1 MPAADPQPADP
12 QPTAPP
18 EQPARPERPSR
29 PHPVRELLLIAV
41 LYTVYRLGRIAA
53 EGHVPQAFRNA
64 TDVWN
69 LERTLHLPGE
79 ADVQDLLLHSDLLVH
94 TANAFYATVHFPATV
109 LFLLWTYWRRPGHYV
124 WIRRVLTVLT
134 GAGLALHLLLPL
146 APPRMLEVTGL
157 VDTARVY
164 GPAVYGDPATDSLS
178 NQFAAMPS
186 LHVGWALTVAVG
198 LIAATR
204 SRWRRLWLLHPAV
217 TYLVVV
223 GTANHYWLDGI
234 VAIALTGAALL
245 LLRPP
250 VSAGPPPPLRL
261 PGQRRPAAPARPAT
275 AGTAP

>member
-1 MPAADPQPADP
+1 MPPNTSTEPVPPAG
-12 QPTAPP
+12 
-18 EQPARPERPSR
+18 RRLR
-29 PHPVRELLLIAV
+29 PHPLRELLLIAA

-53 EGHVPQAFRNA
+53 EGHVPRAFGNA
-64 TDVWN
+64 ADVWS

-79 ADVQDLLLHSDLLVH
+79 GDIQRVLLHSDLLVH
-94 TANAFYATVHFPATV
+94 AANAFYATVHFPATV

-134 GAGLALHLLLPL
+134 GAGLALHLLVPL
-146 APPRMLEVTGL
+146 APPRMLEATGL

-204 SRWRRLWLLHPAV
+204 SRWRLLWLLHPAV
-217 TYLVVV
+217 TLLVVV

-234 VAIALTGAALL
+234 VAAALTGAALL

-250 VSAGPPPPLRL
+250 TAAPPLPPLRL
-261 PGQRRPAAPARPAT
+261 PGQRRRPAPAEAAPAAT
-275 AGTAP
+275 

>member
-1 MPAADPQPADP
+1 MQPADP
-12 QPTAPP
+12 PP
-18 EQPARPERPSR
+18 SASRPQTVRPHPVR
-29 PHPVRELLLIAV
+29 PHPVRELLLIAA
-41 LYTVYRLGRIAA
+41 LYTVYRLGRVAA
-53 EGHVPQAFRNA
+53 EGHVPRAFRNA
-64 TDVWN
+64 ADVWS

-79 ADVQDLLLHSDLLVH
+79 ADVQHVLLRSDLLVH
-94 TANAFYATVHFPATV
+94 AANAFYATVHFPATV

-134 GAGLALHLLLPL
+134 GAGLGLHLLLPL
-146 APPRMLEVTGL
+146 APPRMLEATGL

-204 SRWRRLWLLHPAV
+204 SRRRWLWLLHPAV
-217 TYLVVV
+217 TFLVVV
-223 GTANHYWLDGI
+223 GTANHYWLDGL

-250 VSAGPPPPLRL
+250 TDSAAPPPLRL
-261 PGQRRPAAPARPAT
+261 PGQRRVTAPVRPVPNPAPAPAS
-275 AGTAP
+275 

>member
-1 MPAADPQPADP
+1 MPPADP

-18 EQPARPERPSR
+18 EQPAGPEQPSR

-53 EGHVPQAFRNA
+53 EGHVPRAFRNA

>member
-1 MPAADPQPADP
+1 MPLDVRPPAEQAADRR
-12 QPTAPP
+12 PP
-18 EQPARPERPSR
+18 LL
-29 PHPVRELLLIAV
+29 RELLLIGA

-53 EGHVPQAFRNA
+53 EGHVPRAFRNA
-64 TDVWN
+64 GDVWQ
-69 LERTLHLPGE
+69 LERFLHLPDE
-79 ADVQDLLLHSDLLVH
+79 DDVQRVLLHSDLLIH
-94 TANAFYATVHFPATV
+94 AANAFYATVHFPATV
-109 LFLLWTYWRRPGHYV
+109 LFLVWTYWRRPAHYV
-124 WIRRVLTVLT
+124 WIRRVLTALT

-146 APPRMLEVTGL
+146 APPRMLDVTGL
-157 VDTARVY
+157 IDTAQVY
-164 GPAVYGDPATDSLS
+164 GPTVYGDPDTDSLS

-204 SRWRRLWLLHPAV
+204 SRWRWLWLLHPAV

-250 VSAGPPPPLRL
+250 GRTPSDAPRL
-261 PGQRRPAAPARPAT
+261 PGPRAPIPASVPAS
-275 AGTAP
+275 